1 MVQTDDESAAAA
13 GWQSGRQ
20 QHDREGR
27 WAGRQA
33 CMHKEQ
39 EQEREQEREQPM
51 LWANQSSLSIWFQLD
66 QHQCDTG
73 EVD

>member
-1 MVQTDDESAAAA
+1 MMRAQLQLVGSQA
-13 GWQSGRQ
+13 GSSMIEKDAGQ
-20 QHDREGR
+20 
-27 WAGRQA
+27 AGRQA
-33 CMHKEQ
+33 GMHKEQ
-39 EQEREQEREQPM
+39 EQEQEQEREQPM

>member
-1 MVQTDDESAAAA
+1 MMRAQLQLVGSQA
-13 GWQSGRQ
+13 GSSMIEK
-20 QHDREGR
+20 D
-27 WAGRQA
+27 AGQA
-33 CMHKEQ
+33 GMHKEQ
-39 EQEREQEREQPM
+39 EQEQEQPM

>member
-1 MVQTDDESAAAA
+1 MIEKDA
-13 GWQSGRQ
+13 GQ
-20 QHDREGR
+20 
-27 WAGRQA
+27 AGRQA
-33 CMHKEQ
+33 GMHKEQ
-39 EQEREQEREQPM
+39 EQEQEQEREQPM